1 MDDIDARLARLRRE
15 SKSLEAPGS
24 VQVDLMKPIM
34 EAVHGMVEEAVII
47 DDDASKTP

>member
-1 MDDIDARLARLRRE
+1 
-15 SKSLEAPGS
+15 
-24 VQVDLMKPIM
+24 MKPIM